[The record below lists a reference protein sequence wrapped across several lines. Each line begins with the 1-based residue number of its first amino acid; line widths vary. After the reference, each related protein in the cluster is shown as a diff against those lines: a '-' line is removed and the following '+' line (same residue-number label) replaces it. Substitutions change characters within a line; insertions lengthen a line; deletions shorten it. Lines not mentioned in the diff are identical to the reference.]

1 MVRILFVTDVTLWPL
16 YGGERIR
23 CYNIVRSLS
32 ENFKVAI
39 LSPGLGKGVTQ
50 LDKVSE
56 IYELSIPPA
65 SSINKA
71 LKIWHTLFPRRDW
84 KDILYGICDEFRPDA
99 VWFDYGHWGHYVPIV
114 RSFGVKTIMGTHNMQ
129 SQLPKLQA
137 KILLVNLRTLV
148 ALANFIFQSCHER
161 FLFRRFDRLISVSD
175 SDCNYHSRFVG
186 KGRSLV
192 IPNYLNEDLYV
203 ADSQIK
209 REEDLLVMTGNFDSF
224 QNNYGAVWF
233 IRDVWPLIQKQL
245 PEARLELIGRGSKSL
260 GKKFKNLPN
269 VWFLGEVSDIIPF
282 LRKAA
287 LSVVPLFHGSGTRFK
302 ILESL
307 ACETPVISTS
317 LGAEGLGLIP
327 DKEITI
333 ADNAYDFS
341 KEIIGLLKS
350 PSKRRMLAQ
359 NGRKIISERYGFQV
373 NTERIKNAILDVL
386 EVL

>member
-1 MVRILFVTDVTLWPL
+1 MVKVLFVTDVPLWPL

-23 CYNIVRSLS
+23 CYNIARSLS
-32 ENFKVAI
+32 ENFQVAL

-56 IYELSIPPA
+56 IYELPIPPV
-65 SSINKA
+65 SNLNKA
-71 LKIWHTLFPRRDW
+71 MKIWHTLFPRRDW
-84 KDILYGICDEFRPDA
+84 KNILYGICDEFRPDA
-99 VWFDYGHWGHYVPIV
+99 VWFDYGHWGHYVPVV
-114 RSFGVKTIMGTHNMQ
+114 RSSGAKTIMGTHNMQ

-137 KILLVNLRTLV
+137 KILPVNWRNLV
-148 ALANFIFQSCHER
+148 ALINFIFQSCHER
-161 FLFRRFDRLISVSD
+161 FLFRRFDRLISVSN
-175 SDCNYHSRFVG
+175 SDCNYHSRFIG
-186 KGRSLV
+186 EGRSLV
-192 IPNYLNEDLYV
+192 IPNYLNEALYV

-245 PEARLELIGRGSKSL
+245 PEARLELIGRGSRSF
-260 GKKFKNLPN
+260 GKKFKNLQN
-269 VWFLGEVSDIIPF
+269 VWFLGEVSDIIPH
-282 LRKAA
+282 LRQAS

-317 LGAEGLGLIP
+317 LGADGLGLIP
-327 DKEITI
+327 EREITI

-341 KEIIGLLKS
+341 KEIIGLLKA